1 MTERLKVYTGLLEL
15 SYIAVLLKDEVKVLG
30 FREVEIEYW
39 QESKMYL
46 TDTIIDI
53 KHDDWEELRQDWGL
67 NDR

>member
-30 FREVEIEYW
+30 FRELEIENW

-46 TDTIIDI
+46 TDTRIDI